1 MDLGPPVRKR
11 LGNALLHLCN
21 FLKRGAGSIHYRKT
35 REYNGMYRIPSAP
48 YGTPYTF
55 ILSGNTKYILYCA
68 VHEAHMLTNLVAG

>member
-1 MDLGPPVRKR
+1 
-11 LGNALLHLCN
+11 LCN
-21 FLKRGAGSIHYRKT
+21 FLLSVELVQYINKKRESI
-35 REYNGMYRIPSAP
+35 NGMYRIPSAP